1 MPCTT
6 VPEALRARYERD
18 KLVILS
24 AEKEMTLSL
33 ARALSRSPSK
43 EQAAAV
49 MAELSAILASDSFSS
64 SNRCRDFLE
73 FVVKRALAGD
83 YESLT
88 ERFLGVELFGMAL
101 TTRPRRIQSSE

>member
-6 VPEALRARYERD
+6 VLEALRARYERD
-18 KLVILS
+18 KLVIFS

-33 ARALSRSPSK
+33 AQALSRSPSK

-64 SNRCRDFLE
+64 CLVPAFGSTITDRRTLWPIG
-73 FVVKRALAGD
+73 RAGMERAG
-83 YESLT
+83 
-88 ERFLGVELFGMAL
+88 RFCV
-101 TTRPRRIQSSE
+101 RIS